1 MAESKKGVL
10 LSHDRKHVTSRV
22 DDFASIEMGNE
33 LFLKTV
39 RVSTC
44 EILVSSGKCR
54 VCVQYIEDA
63 SSVGSKPRKVR

>member
-33 LFLKTV
+33 LFPE
-39 RVSTC
+39 SP
-44 EILVSSGKCR
+44 LVKYWSA
-54 VCVQYIEDA
+54 VENAECVFNI
-63 SSVGSKPRKVR
+63 